1 MRKSTSCGGASILL
15 VMQQHHSSKTADS
28 ICHEYLDSMKKPHL
42 LHRISKRFFDL
53 FFSFVGIVI
62 ISPVFLAVLIL
73 QWMTTPGTPFFKQ
86 ERIGKGGKPFHI
98 IKFRTMELNAEADGP
113 QLVNTTNSTRFT
125 RCGQFLRKHHLDELP
140 QLWNVLVG
148 EMSFVGY
155 RPERAYF
162 IKQIMERDNRYAL
175 LYTTRPGI
183 TSEAAIYNGYTDTID
198 KMLRRLEM
206 DLDYQNHLSLWT
218 DLKIIFA
225 TAVVFFT
232 GRQDASQN
240 S

>member
-1 MRKSTSCGGASILL
+1 M
-15 VMQQHHSSKTADS
+15 
-28 ICHEYLDSMKKPHL
+28 
-42 LHRISKRFFDL
+42 

-62 ISPVFLAVLIL
+62 ISPIFLAVLIL
-73 QWMTTPGTPFFKQ
+73 QWLTTSGTPFFRQ

-113 QLVNTTNSTRFT
+113 QLVNINNSTRFT

-140 QLWNVLVG
+140 QLWNVLIG
-148 EMSFVGY
+148 DMSFVGY
-155 RPERAYF
+155 RPERVFF

-175 LYTTRPGI
+175 LYVTRPGI
-183 TSEAAIYNGYTDTID
+183 TSEAAIYNGYTDTIE

-206 DLDYQNHLSLWT
+206 DLDYQNRLSLWT
-218 DLKIIFA
+218 DLKIIFT
-225 TAVVFFT
+225 TAVVLFT

-240 S
+240 P

>member
-1 MRKSTSCGGASILL
+1 
-15 VMQQHHSSKTADS
+15 
-28 ICHEYLDSMKKPHL
+28 MKKPFL
-42 LHRISKRFFDL
+42 LHRVSKRLFDM

-62 ISPVFLAVLIL
+62 ISPIFLAVLIL
-73 QWMTTPGTPFFKQ
+73 QWLTTPGTPFFRQ

-98 IKFRTMELNAEADGP
+98 ITFRTMELNAEADGP
-113 QLVNTTNSTRFT
+113 QLVNINNSTRFT

-140 QLWNVLVG
+140 QLWNVLIG
-148 EMSFVGY
+148 DMSFVGY
-155 RPERAYF
+155 RPERVFF

-175 LYTTRPGI
+175 LYVTRPGI

-206 DLDYQNHLSLWT
+206 DLDYQNRLSLWT
-218 DLKIIFA
+218 DLKIIFT
-225 TAVVFFT
+225 TAVVLFT

-240 S
+240 P

>member
-1 MRKSTSCGGASILL
+1 M
-15 VMQQHHSSKTADS
+15 
-28 ICHEYLDSMKKPHL
+28 
-42 LHRISKRFFDL
+42 
-53 FFSFVGIVI
+53 
-62 ISPVFLAVLIL
+62 
-73 QWMTTPGTPFFKQ
+73 
-86 ERIGKGGKPFHI
+86 
-98 IKFRTMELNAEADGP
+98 
-113 QLVNTTNSTRFT
+113 
-125 RCGQFLRKHHLDELP
+125 DELP

-206 DLDYQNHLSLWT
+206 DLDYQNRLSLWT